1 LADEYDQAQ
10 RSAREATAAG
20 AFQLPVPV
28 RRRERRRVK
37 WAATLVVL
45 VLAVLGFASYKFV
58 ANAGH
63 PERASASGPTGAKVT
78 AVPVTASSAIPSS
91 APASTAPASP
101 VPSTTPPP
109 STPPPRVLSV
119 ASVAAFGPDGTA
131 DGQHPQNVARALS
144 GHAATPWVSDWY
156 VSPDFFELP
165 QGTGLLLDLG
175 RTVTVTSV
183 QVSLNGHGAALQLR
197 AGAEPIPSWL
207 PEVASASNA
216 GGTVQLHPAAPVHV
230 RYVLIWFT
238 KLPPDRAGTYQ
249 ASVYQITVQ
258 GQP

>member
-1 LADEYDQAQ
+1 
-10 RSAREATAAG
+10 
-20 AFQLPVPV
+20 
-28 RRRERRRVK
+28 
-37 WAATLVVL
+37 
-45 VLAVLGFASYKFV
+45 
-58 ANAGH
+58 
-63 PERASASGPTGAKVT
+63 
-78 AVPVTASSAIPSS
+78 
-91 APASTAPASP
+91 
-101 VPSTTPPP
+101 
-109 STPPPRVLSV
+109 V
-119 ASVAAFGPDGTA
+119 ASVTAFGPDGTA
-131 DGQHPQNVARALS
+131 DGQHPQTVARALS

-197 AGAEPIPSWL
+197 AGAKPIPAWL

-230 RYVLIWFT
+230 RYILIWFT
-238 KLPPDRAGTYQ
+238 KLPPDGAGTYQ